1 MTFNFLEAVNTPQA
15 TEAQSVQQSG
25 APAANQNSQAV
36 PSDTKSQQTTTTATT
51 EQPAQPNPQE
61 GQSSMMPMI
70 IMLVAMFVIM
80 YFFMIR
86 PQKKRQKQIQE
97 MRNKLEVGS
106 EVILASGIRGRV
118 KDTNPEKSYMTIEIS
133 KGVCIDV
140 DRNYVFTDL
149 EQTMQR

>member
-1 MTFNFLEAVNTPQA
+1 
-15 TEAQSVQQSG
+15 
-25 APAANQNSQAV
+25 
-36 PSDTKSQQTTTTATT
+36 
-51 EQPAQPNPQE
+51 
-61 GQSSMMPMI
+61 MMPMI

-97 MRNKLEVGS
+97 MRSRLGVGD
-106 EVILASGIRGRV
+106 EVILACGIRGKI
-118 KDTNPEKSYMTIEIS
+118 KDTNPDKSYMTIEVS

-149 EQTMQR
+149 DQSMQR

>member
-1 MTFNFLEAVNTPQA
+1 MTFNFLQAAQPQA
-15 TEAQSVQQSG
+15 Q
-25 APAANQNSQAV
+25 APAAQNAQAA
-36 PSDTKSQQTTTTATT
+36 PAAQQAATTTTAQTPGAESQQP
-51 EQPAQPNPQE
+51 EQPQ
-61 GQSSMMPMI
+61 GSMMPMI

-97 MRNKLEVGS
+97 MRSRLGIGD
-106 EVILASGIRGRV
+106 EVILASGIRGKI
-118 KDTNPEKSYMTIEIS
+118 KDTNPDKSYMTIEVS

-149 EQTMQR
+149 DQSMQR